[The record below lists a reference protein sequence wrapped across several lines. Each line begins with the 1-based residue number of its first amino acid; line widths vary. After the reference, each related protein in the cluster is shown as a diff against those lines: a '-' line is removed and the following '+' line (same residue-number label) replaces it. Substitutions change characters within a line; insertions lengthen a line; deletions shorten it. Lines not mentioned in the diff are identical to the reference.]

1 MAKSQ
6 SKVTTDPFEDPED
19 GIQKKGRMANSD
31 RDKKIKDAEGLFI
44 RGYSL
49 QSISEMENIKVGVA
63 TLKQWK
69 KSYDWDEKKQLE
81 NISPTEIKSMIRS
94 NIAAIKS
101 GKQMPYKPDDISKLA
116 AAWDKMDD
124 NRKKAVYSMEAF
136 DAFADWFMDI
146 TAKSKG
152 EKREAN
158 LDLMKRIRTL
168 QNQYID
174 SII

>member
-1 MAKSQ
+1 METIK
-6 SKVTTDPFEDPED
+6 DDFYNDPED
-19 GIQKKGRMANSD
+19 SIQKKGRIANKE
-31 RDKKIKDAEGLFI
+31 RDQKIKDAEGLYI

-49 QSISEMENIKVGVA
+49 QSISNMENIQVGIK
-63 TLKQWK
+63 TLTEWK
-69 KSYDWDEKKQLE
+69 KKYDWEEKKQLE
-81 NISPTEIKSMIRS
+81 NISPSEIKAMIRA

-152 EKREAN
+152 EKRDQYLA
-158 LDLMKRIRTL
+158 LIKQIRAL
-168 QNQYID
+168 QSQYID
-174 SII
+174 TLI